1 MVTTR
6 IKITDKVKSAILI
19 GIYLLMIL
27 WLGSCQ
33 QPGEE
38 IEPPKAEEGFTR
50 NSPLGEYV
58 YGISLLDG
66 SEDNIID
73 NESNLI
79 VDLPVDV
86 TVKGNDYK
94 ITSSSDLAPIHEA
107 YALNPYYPD
116 FLTIQY
122 PIRIKKYD
130 YTEVTISNEEELDQV
145 ISSIHDDI
153 LYNDVECVDF
163 AYPISIATYDLQNQI
178 ADTKEISDDES
189 LFKAFKNIDDEDL
202 IDFIY
207 PINILIDGSPLEILD
222 NVELQNAV
230 EGKLS
235 VCDEED
241 KIFYNDNLVLS
252 PIKLILT
259 DAPFPFDEIEEANV
273 TINRIDVKTGVEN
286 DSVAFITLFNDTT
299 TYNLLELTNG
309 VTADLVDLEIPEGS
323 YQFFRVYVENGNVL
337 LKDGRSFDLKVPSGN
352 ASGLLIMPKNPII
365 ISENSLNEYLFDFD
379 LSQSFIP
386 KGNPNDMAQINGF
399 NFKPVIRV
407 TNTALTGT
415 LEGKVTN
422 ESNLPLEGVQI
433 TVFASDT
440 INTTTFSGPAGNY
453 KILGLLPGEYFIE
466 AELINYQIYHSDV
479 IQIETGINEEKNIE
493 LSNE

>member
-1 MVTTR
+1 MVITK
-6 IKITDKVKSAILI
+6 IKITDKVKSVILI
-19 GIYLLMIL
+19 SIYLLMIL

-33 QPGEE
+33 QPEEE
-38 IEPPKAEEGFTR
+38 IELPDTEGGFTK
-50 NSPLGEYV
+50 NTTLGEYV

-73 NESNLI
+73 NESNLL
-79 VDLPVDV
+79 VELPVDV
-86 TVKGNDYK
+86 TVKGKEYEIN
-94 ITSSSDLAPIHEA
+94 SPSDLTPINEV
-107 YALNPYYPD
+107 YALNPYYPE

-130 YTEVTISNEEELDQV
+130 YTEVTVSNKEELDQV
-145 ISSIHDDI
+145 ISSTHADV
-153 LYNDVECVDF
+153 LYNDVECIDF
-163 AYPISIATYDLQNQI
+163 VYPISIATYDLQNQI
-178 ADTKEISDDES
+178 ANTREILDDES
-189 LFKAFKNIDDEDL
+189 LFKALKNIGTEDL
-202 IDFIY
+202 INFTY
-207 PINILIDGSPLEILD
+207 PLNILIDGSPVQISD
-222 NVELQNAV
+222 NLELQNAV

-235 VCDEED
+235 LCDEDD
-241 KIFYNDNLVLS
+241 KVFYADDLVLS
-252 PIKLILT
+252 PIKLTLT
-259 DAPFPFDEIEEANV
+259 DAPFPIGEIEEANV
-273 TINRIDVKTGVEN
+273 TINRIDVKTGIEN
-286 DSVAFITLFNDTT
+286 DSVPFITLFDDTI
-299 TYNLLELTNG
+299 TYDLLELTNG
-309 VTADLVDLEIPEGS
+309 VTTDLVELEIPEGS
-323 YQFFRVYVENGNVL
+323 YQFFRVYVENGSIL
-337 LKDGRSFDLKVPSGN
+337 LKDGTSFDLKVPSGST
-352 ASGLLIMPKNPII
+352 SGILLKPKNPIV
-365 ISENSLNEYLFDFD
+365 ISENGLNEYLFDFD
-379 LSQSFIP
+379 LSRSFIP